1 MTFFFADAPACVPM
15 NSALP
20 DTLKRLFVTEI
31 YSVELAGSPAADAR
45 IRALDDLCRA
55 MAQKDTEGQAW
66 SRKQGYIGYTSFG
79 SVRDLSKLAPPFTDL
94 KTTIDQHVAIF
105 ARQLELNL
113 GNKPLTLETSWVNVL
128 APLGTHSSHF
138 HPKCVISGTFYV
150 SVPPGAG
157 GIQFEDPR
165 LPLMM
170 NAPTRAAG
178 ARADRQFHAQVT
190 PIQGTLLLWES
201 WLRHEVPTN
210 QSNAPRISIS
220 FNYA

>member
-1 MTFFFADAPACVPM
+1 MT
-15 NSALP
+15 SALP

-31 YSVELAGSPAADAR
+31 YCAEIGGSPAADLH
-45 IRALDDLCRA
+45 IQALDDLCRA

-66 SRKQGYIGYTSFG
+66 SRKQGYVGYTSYG
-79 SVRDLSKLAPPFTDL
+79 SVRDLSKLAPPFADL
-94 KTTIDQHVAIF
+94 KTLIDTHVGIF

-113 GNKPLTLETSWVNVL
+113 GDKPLTLETSWVNIL
-128 APLGTHSSHF
+128 APLGAHSGHF

-150 SVPPGAG
+150 SVPDGAG

-170 NAPTRAAG
+170 NAPTRTPD

-190 PIQGTLLLWES
+190 PVRGTLLLWES

-210 QSNAPRISIS
+210 QSDKPRISIS